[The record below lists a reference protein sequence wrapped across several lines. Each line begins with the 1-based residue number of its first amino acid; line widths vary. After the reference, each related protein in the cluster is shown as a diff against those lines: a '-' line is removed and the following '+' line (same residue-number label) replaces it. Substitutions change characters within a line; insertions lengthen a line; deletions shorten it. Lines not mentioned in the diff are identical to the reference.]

1 MKISIVKISLLVL
14 VIAGLTTLLN
24 SCSKDSVAVDKTCKV
39 SFILNLTNAG
49 NDTTVVT
56 ANAGELIK
64 NAPTP
69 SRSGFQFD
77 GWYANSAD
85 ANPDPTK
92 NTAPAKFPAYDIT
105 TKPIYLNAI
114 LYARWK

>member
-1 MKISIVKISLLVL
+1 MSIIKISFLVL
-14 VIAGLTTLLN
+14 VVAGFTTLLS
-24 SCSKDSVAVDKTCKV
+24 SCSKDSAAVDKTCKV
-39 SFILNLTNAG
+39 SFILNSTNAG

-64 NAPTP
+64 GAPTP
-69 SRSGFQFD
+69 SRTGFKFD

-92 NTAPAKFPAYDIT
+92 NTAPAKFPAYDIAQ
-105 TKPIYLNAI
+105 KPIYLNAI
-114 LYARWK
+114 LYARWIP